1 MKKFEIELKWATAFT
16 AFSIIWVYF
25 EKYLGYHDE
34 FVNSQA
40 IFSFWLLIP
49 QALFYVIAIRQKRE
63 KYYNGEITWQKAFI
77 SGVVLSAIIA
87 GLSPAAIY
95 IMLEVV
101 SPDFLANIVEV
112 KAEQG
117 MPREGAAQLYNLNS
131 MVTQAIF
138 NNLASGVLFSAIIAL
153 FLKNKSSKLI

>member
-16 AFSIIWVYF
+16 AISIAWVYF

-34 FVNSQA
+34 FVSSQA

-49 QALFYVIAIRQKRE
+49 QALIYVVAIREKRE

-77 SGVVLSAIIA
+77 SGVVLSAVIA

-95 IMLEVV
+95 LMTEVI
-101 SPDFLANIVEV
+101 SPEFLSNIVEV
-112 KAEQG
+112 RAEQG
-117 MPREGAAQLYNLNS
+117 VPREGLVQIYNLNS
-131 MVTQAIF
+131 MISQAIF
-138 NNLASGVLFSAIIAL
+138 NNLGTGVFFAAVIGLIF
-153 FLKNKSSKLI
+153 KNKKL